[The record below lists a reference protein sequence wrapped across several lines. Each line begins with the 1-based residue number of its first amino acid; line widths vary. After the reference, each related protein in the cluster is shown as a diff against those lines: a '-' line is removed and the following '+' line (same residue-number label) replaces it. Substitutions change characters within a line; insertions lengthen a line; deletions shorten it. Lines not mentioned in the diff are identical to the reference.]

1 MMYLVLALSTGGT
14 DHNKY
19 TCAFLLP
26 LALMPPSF
34 ATELRSGNCH
44 EYSSIYVEL
53 HYLEAKN
60 KVPWLDI
67 VITYKYLTNGN
78 SFHSLHHE
86 YLLGVTT
93 IRKIVRDTR
102 EAIWGGLR
110 AVFITGIRERLAMI
124 SKRML

>member
-1 MMYLVLALSTGGT
+1 MYIILALSAGGN

-34 ATELRSGNCH
+34 ATEFRSGNCH

-53 HYLEAKN
+53 HYLEARN
-60 KVPWLDI
+60 KVTWFHI

-78 SFHSLHHE
+78 SFHSSHHE

-93 IRKIVRDTR
+93 ICEIVRNTR
-102 EAIWGGLR
+102 EAI
-110 AVFITGIRERLAMI
+110 
-124 SKRML
+124 

>member
-1 MMYLVLALSTGGT
+1 MYLVLALSAGGN

-26 LALMPPSF
+26 LSLMPPSF
-34 ATELRSGNCH
+34 ASELRSGNCH
-44 EYSSIYVEL
+44 EYSSFYVEL

-67 VITYKYLTNGN
+67 VITYKANGN
-78 SFHSLHHE
+78 SFHSSHHE

-93 IRKIVRDTR
+93 IREIVRDTR

-110 AVFITGIRERLAMI
+110 AVFVTGKRERLAMI
-124 SKRML
+124 SKIIL

>member
-1 MMYLVLALSTGGT
+1 
-14 DHNKY
+14 
-19 TCAFLLP
+19 
-26 LALMPPSF
+26 MPPSF

-60 KVPWLDI
+60 EVPRFDF
-67 VITYKYLTNGN
+67 VITYKYLANGN

-86 YLLGVTT
+86 YLLEATT
-93 IRKIVRDTR
+93 IREIVGDTR

-110 AVFITGIRERLAMI
+110 AVFVTGKRERMAMI
-124 SKRML
+124 SKRIL

>member
-1 MMYLVLALSTGGT
+1 MHLVLALSAGGT

-34 ATELRSGNCH
+34 TTELRSGNCH
-44 EYSSIYVEL
+44 EYSFIYAEL

-60 KVPWLDI
+60 NVPWLDI
-67 VITYKYLTNGN
+67 VITYTYLANGN
-78 SFHSLHHE
+78 SFHSLQHE

-93 IRKIVRDTR
+93 IREIVRYTR
-102 EAIWGGLR
+102 EAIWGSLR
-110 AVFITGIRERLAMI
+110 AVFVTGKRERLAMI
-124 SKRML
+124 SKRIL

>member
-1 MMYLVLALSTGGT
+1 MYLVRALSAGGI
-14 DHNKY
+14 DHNQY

-60 KVPWLDI
+60 KVPRLDI
-67 VITYKYLTNGN
+67 VITYKYLANGN

-93 IRKIVRDTR
+93 IRETALDTR
-102 EAIWGGLR
+102 EAVWGGLR
-110 AVFITGIRERLAMI
+110 AVCHRKARTNGYD
-124 SKRML
+124 